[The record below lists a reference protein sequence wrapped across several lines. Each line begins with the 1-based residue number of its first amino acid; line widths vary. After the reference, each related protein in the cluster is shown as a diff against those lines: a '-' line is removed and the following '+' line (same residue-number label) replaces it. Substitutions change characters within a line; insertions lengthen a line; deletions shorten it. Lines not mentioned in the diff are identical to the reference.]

1 VSEHSLDL
9 IAIGRA
15 SVDLYGQQLGGRLED
30 MTSFSKAVGGC
41 AANIAIGAAR
51 LGLRSALITRVGDE
65 AMGRFVVEQLEREG
79 VATSGVATDLRRL
92 TALVLLGVTDERTF
106 PLIFYRENCADA
118 ALCED
123 DIDEALVRSARAV
136 LVTGT
141 HFSRPTTAAAQ
152 HKAVRIAKAA
162 HSRVALDVDYR
173 PNLWGLAGHDAGDQR
188 YLRSTAVTQA
198 LAAVL
203 PLCDLIVGTEDE
215 LHIAAG
221 AEDTLEALRLIRS
234 QSDATIVCKRG
245 PMGCLVFDAA
255 IPARLDDGIGGD
267 GFAVEVYNVLGA
279 GDAFMAG
286 FLRGWLYAEPLHTCC
301 AYANASG
308 AIAVSRLL
316 CSPEYPSWTELQHFL
331 KHGSTER
338 ALRKDP
344 VLSHLHW
351 ASTRRPA
358 PKSVMAFAIDHR
370 AQLEAI
376 ADAAGAARA
385 RISEFKLLSVR
396 AAVAVANGEPGFG
409 MLLDATY
416 GREALALAARQ
427 GLWLARPVER
437 PGSRPLDFEGL
448 HSLGAQ
454 LVEWPVH
461 HTVKCLCFYHPDDP
475 QEMRIRQERELLR
488 VFDATRAV
496 GRELM
501 LEIIAARNGPLEPDT
516 LARTLSRL
524 YSLGIKPDWW
534 KLEPQASRDAW
545 TAIGSV
551 VSANDPYCRGIVL
564 LGFDSPLN
572 ELLETIS
579 IAASCAQVHG
589 FAVGRTIFGEVAQRW
604 FSSQLSDETAVQEM
618 AARFALLV
626 NAWRAVYG
634 ANTA

>member
-1 VSEHSLDL
+1 VSEHSLDV

-30 MTSFSKAVGGC
+30 MVSFSKAVGGC

-65 AMGRFVVEQLEREG
+65 AMGRFVVEQLRREG
-79 VATSGVATDLRRL
+79 VNTSGVATDPRRL

-106 PLIFYRENCADA
+106 PLIFYRENCADG

-123 DIDEALVRSARAV
+123 DIDEAFVRSARAI

-141 HFSRPTTAAAQ
+141 HFSQPATAAAQ
-152 HKAVRIAKAA
+152 HKAIRIAKAA
-162 HSRVALDVDYR
+162 RNRVVLDVDYR

-188 YLRSTAVTQA
+188 YMRSSAVTQA
-198 LAAVL
+198 LADVL
-203 PLCDLIVGTEDE
+203 PLCDLIVGTEEE

-221 AEDTLEALRLIRS
+221 AEDTLEALRLIRAK
-234 QSDATIVCKRG
+234 SDATIVCKRG
-245 PMGCLVFDAA
+245 PMGCLVFDGA
-255 IPARLDDGIGGD
+255 IGARLDDGFRGD
-267 GFAVEVYNVLGA
+267 GFPVEVYNVLGA

-286 FLRGWLYAEPLHTCC
+286 FLRGWLQAEPLQICC

-308 AIAVSRLL
+308 ACAVSRLL
-316 CSPEYPSWTELQHFL
+316 CSPEYPTWAEVQHFL
-331 KHGSTER
+331 QHGSSER

-358 PKSVMAFAIDHR
+358 PKSIMAFAIDHR

-376 ADAAGAARA
+376 ADAAGAPRA
-385 RISEFKLLSVR
+385 RISEFKLLSVL
-396 AAVAVANGEPGFG
+396 AAVSVANGEPGFG
-409 MLLDATY
+409 MLLDGTY
-416 GREALALAARQ
+416 GREALPLAARQ

-448 HSLGAQ
+448 RSLGAQ
-454 LVEWPVH
+454 LIEWPVH
-461 HTVKCLCFYHPDDP
+461 QTVKCLCFYHPDDP
-475 QEMRIRQERELLR
+475 EEVRSRQERELLR
-488 VFDATRAV
+488 VFDATRSV

-501 LEIIAARNGPLEPDT
+501 IEIIAARHGSIEPDT

-545 TAIGSV
+545 AAIGKV
-551 VSANDPYCRGIVL
+551 ISANDPYCRGIVL

-572 ELLETIS
+572 DLVKTFP

-589 FAVGRTIFGEVAQRW
+589 FAVGRTIFGETAQRW
-604 FSSQLSDETAVQEM
+604 FSGQLSDESAVQEM

-626 NAWRAVYG
+626 NAWRAVYR
-634 ANTA
+634 AITA

>member
-1 VSEHSLDL
+1 VNEHNLDV

-30 MTSFSKAVGGC
+30 MVSFSKAVGGC

-79 VATSGVATDLRRL
+79 VATSGVVTDPHRL

-106 PLIFYRENCADA
+106 PLIFYRENCADG

-123 DIDEALVRSARAV
+123 DIDDAFVRSARAV

-152 HKAVRIAKAA
+152 LKSIRIAKAA
-162 HSRVALDVDYR
+162 RNRVVLDVDYR

-188 YLRSTAVTQA
+188 YLRSSAVTQS
-198 LAAVL
+198 LADVL
-203 PLCDLIVGTEDE
+203 PLCDLIVGTEEE

-221 AEDTLEALRLIRS
+221 TEDTLEALRLIRA

-245 PMGCLVFDAA
+245 PMGCLVFDGA
-255 IPARLDDGIGGD
+255 IGTCLDDGIRGD
-267 GFAVEVYNVLGA
+267 GFPVDVYNVLGA

-286 FLRGWLYAEPLHTCC
+286 FLRGWLQAEPIKTCC
-301 AYANASG
+301 AYANACG
-308 AIAVSRLL
+308 AFAVSRLL
-316 CSPEYPSWTELQHFL
+316 CSPEYPTWAELQHFL
-331 KHGSTER
+331 RHGSTER

-344 VLSHLHW
+344 ELSHLHW
-351 ASTRRPA
+351 AGTRRPA
-358 PKSVMAFAIDHR
+358 PKSVMAFAIDRR

-376 ADAAGAARA
+376 ADAAGAPRA
-385 RISEFKLLSVR
+385 RISDFKLLSVR
-396 AAVAVANGEPGFG
+396 AAVSVADGEPGFG
-409 MLLDATY
+409 MLLDGTY
-416 GREALALAARQ
+416 GREALSLAARQ

-437 PGSRPLDFEGL
+437 PGSWPLDFEGL

-461 HTVKCLCFYHPDDP
+461 QTVKCLCFYHPDDP
-475 QEMRIRQERELLR
+475 EEVRVRQERELLR
-488 VFDATRAV
+488 LFDATRSV

-501 LEIIAARNGPLEPDT
+501 VELIAARNGALGSDT
-516 LARTLSRL
+516 IARTLSRL

-545 TAIGSV
+545 AAIGKV
-551 VSANDPYCRGIVL
+551 IGAYDPYCRGIML
-564 LGFDSPLN
+564 LVSDSPPNDLA
-572 ELLETIS
+572 TMFS
-579 IAASCAQVHG
+579 ITAGCAQVRG
-589 FAVGRTIFGEVAQRW
+589 FAAGRTIFGEAAQRW
-604 FSSQLSDETAVQEM
+604 FSGQLSDEAAAKEM

-626 NAWRAVYG
+626 KAWRA
-634 ANTA
+634 AHRADTA

>member
-1 VSEHSLDL
+1 VSEHSLDV

-30 MTSFSKAVGGC
+30 MASFNKAVGGC

-65 AMGRFVVEQLEREG
+65 AMGRFVIEQLAREG
-79 VATSGVATDLRRL
+79 VATSGVATDPRRL
-92 TALVLLGVTDERTF
+92 TALVVLGVTDERTF
-106 PLIFYRENCADA
+106 PLIFYRENCADG

-123 DIDEALVRSARAV
+123 DIDEAFVRSARAV

-141 HFSRPTTAAAQ
+141 HFSQPTTAAAQ
-152 HKAVRIAKAA
+152 QKAVRIAKAA
-162 HSRVALDVDYR
+162 RNRVVLDIDYR
-173 PNLWGLAGHDAGDQR
+173 PNLWGLASHDAGDQR
-188 YLRSTAVTQA
+188 YIRSSAVTRA
-198 LAAVL
+198 LADVL
-203 PLCDLIVGTEDE
+203 PLCDLIVGTEEE

-221 AEDTLEALRLIRS
+221 AEDTLDALRLIRA

-245 PMGCLVFDAA
+245 PMGCRVFEGA
-255 IPARLDDGIGGD
+255 IGACLDDGIRGD
-267 GFAVEVYNVLGA
+267 GFPVEVYNVLGA

-286 FLRGWLYAEPLHTCC
+286 FLRGWLQAEPLETCC

-308 AIAVSRLL
+308 AFAVSRLL
-316 CSPEYPSWTELQHFL
+316 CSPEYPTWPELQHFL
-331 KHGSTER
+331 QHGSTER

-358 PKSVMAFAIDHR
+358 PQSVMAFAIDHR

-376 ADAAGAARA
+376 ADAAGAPRA
-385 RISEFKLLSVR
+385 RISEFKLLSVL
-396 AAVAVANGEPGFG
+396 AAVSVANGEPGFG
-409 MLLDATY
+409 MLLDGTY
-416 GREALALAARQ
+416 GREALSLAARQ

-461 HTVKCLCFYHPDDP
+461 QTVKCLCFYHPDDP
-475 QEMRIRQERELLR
+475 EEVRIRQERELLR
-488 VFDATRAV
+488 VFDASRTL

-501 LEIIAARNGPLEPDT
+501 VEIIAARNGPLGPDT
-516 LARTLSRL
+516 LAGILSRL

-534 KLEPQASRDAW
+534 KLEPQATRDAW
-545 TAIGSV
+545 AAIGKVISG
-551 VSANDPYCRGIVL
+551 NDPYCRGIVL

-572 ELLETIS
+572 DLVKTFP

-604 FSSQLSDETAVQEM
+604 FSGQLSDEAAVKEM

-626 NAWRAVYG
+626 DAWRATYRG
-634 ANTA
+634 ITG